1 MLTSLSNDIDSI
13 DANLDAIQVLTNMTY
28 VLQQGT
34 INTTNGSNGSSLS
47 INRARTDFL
56 HFDGDKMR
64 ITPKDGF
71 KISGRV
77 YYDDGLGAFESS
89 GSFTTDYIEYTDSSK
104 YYRVV
109 ISEINGADIPIDSLP
124 DDVITITCYSRT
136 DRTLSVNG
144 KIADAGVAG
153 KRITA
158 IENTQQNI
166 VRLQYHNLSVKGIWA
181 QRGYGNDGWIST
193 SASTPTLRI
202 HTTMSLIRG
211 EHYVIEWDN
220 TLVPSF
226 MGYDANYNTIG
237 WLTSTVDSLKIVSED
252 ITTLDFDKMFE
263 ALPSVYY
270 VALSC
275 KKADNSAI
283 DPNDYNMIRIYSDT
297 ERYNDGYTFKV
308 CDFSTGKY
316 SMSDSLVSTLGSKT
330 YVISPRLKVST
341 GDVIVI
347 DNTDDN
353 VKHNA
358 FLLPSDDDVNN
369 PYIKGFGSY
378 TGNRILRVP
387 YDCYLIFNITTVS
400 GGNITPNI
408 VSASIKYIK
417 RGSEYDLENIN
428 LLNQARHTDSGAS
441 LLTLM
446 HYSDNHGV
454 MESLNTINDFYK
466 ENQSNIDDI
475 INTGDNVYYYYGYS
489 VDDALVSDYDENHTY
504 SIGDYTVFNG
514 ILYMCSAETTGSFV
528 PESWSQLSSEVT
540 QYSSRDEYLSHEL
553 AGRSL
558 AVIGN
563 HDTCLRNYNTSTG
576 TSSYT
581 NKWYSLPKEKAYST
595 YIEPFIVKWNIT
607 HSGTNIYY
615 YKDYS
620 SQKIRIV
627 AIDMAY
633 WDSNQKT
640 WLASTLASARDLTY
654 SVILISHSV
663 LGAFV
668 GNRDTAFTN
677 LQSPDTD
684 GTYASTSTGVYGTY
698 VSADACEVLA
708 QYKDI
713 IICSLCGHAHR
724 DRLGYTI
731 LDNSEAKQLLTIQ
744 IDQSGAA
751 RSIYNSARVYGTP
764 SKYLFNIL
772 TFDTTLKII
781 KIIRIGCDYDDYLRR
796 KKTLCINYE
805 TGEIIH

>member
-1 MLTSLSNDIDSI
+1 M
-13 DANLDAIQVLTNMTY
+13 
-28 VLQQGT
+28 LQQGT
-34 INTTNGSNGSSLS
+34 INTTNGSNGSSS
-47 INRARTDFL
+47 TTNRARTDFL
-56 HFDGDKMR
+56 HFDGDRMR
-64 ITPKDGF
+64 AIPKDGF

-77 YYDDGLGAFESS
+77 YTDDGLGAFESS
-89 GSFTTDYIEYTDSSK
+89 GEFATDYIEYTDSSK
-104 YYRVV
+104 YYRFV
-109 ISEINGADIPIDSLP
+109 IAKIDGSDIPIDSLP
-124 DDVITITCYSRT
+124 DDVITITCYSNT

-181 QRGYGNDGWIST
+181 QRGYGTDGWVST
-193 SASTPTLRI
+193 STSTPTLRI

-211 EHYVIEWDN
+211 EHYIIEWDN

-226 MGYDANYNTIG
+226 MAYDVNYNAIG
-237 WLTSTVDSLKIVSED
+237 WLTSTVDSLKVVGAD
-252 ITTLDFDKMFE
+252 VTTLDFDKMFE

-275 KKADNSAI
+275 KKADDSAI

-297 ERYNDGYTFKV
+297 ERYYNGYAFRP
-308 CDFSTGKY
+308 CDFSTGMY
-316 SMSDSLVSTLGSKT
+316 SMSYSSVSTLGNKN

-341 GDVIVI
+341 GDIFVI
-347 DNTDDN
+347 DTADDN
-353 VKHNA
+353 VKYNA
-358 FLLPSDDDVNN
+358 FLLSSDDDVNN
-369 PYIKGFGSY
+369 PYIKGFGSN
-378 TGNRILRVP
+378 TNSRIFRITQ
-387 YDCYLIFNITTVS
+387 DCYLIFNITTVN
-400 GGNITPNI
+400 GGNITPIN
-408 VSASIKYIK
+408 VNGSIKLYK
-417 RGSEYDLENIN
+417 RGPEYDLENIN
-428 LLNQARHTDSGAS
+428 LLNQARHTDSEAS
-441 LLTLM
+441 LLTLI

-454 MESLNTINDFYK
+454 MESLNAINNFYK
-466 ENQSNIDDI
+466 ENESSIDDI
-475 INTGDNVYYYYGYS
+475 VNTGDSVYYYYGYS
-489 VDDALVSDYDENHTY
+489 VDDTLVSDYDENHTY
-504 SIGDYTVFNG
+504 SIGDYAVFNG
-514 ILYMCSAETTGSFV
+514 ILYMCSAETTGAFV
-528 PESWSQLSSEVT
+528 PESWSQLNSGVT
-540 QYSSRDEYLSHEL
+540 QYSSRDEYLSHDL
-553 AGRSL
+553 AKRSL
-558 AVIGN
+558 TVIGN

-595 YIEPFIVKWNIT
+595 YIEPFILKWDVT
-607 HSGTNIYY
+607 HSGTNIYW

-633 WDSNQKT
+633 WDDNQKT
-640 WLASTLASARDLTY
+640 WLANTLASAESLTY

-663 LGAFV
+663 LGAFI

-677 LQSPDTD
+677 LQSPDSD
-684 GTYASTSTGVYGTY
+684 STYASSSTGVYGTY
-698 VSADACEVLA
+698 ISADACEVLA
-708 QYKDI
+708 QYRDI

-731 LDNSEAKQLLTIQ
+731 LDNSEARQLLTIQ

-805 TGEIIH
+805 TGEIIK